1 MQYLA
6 GKNLVGKSSDTAT
19 QRYTSRHNCRTSI
32 ASSITASALTKKGQP
47 ISRLPVCYLKGR
59 ETRLLVER
67 IAVLGV
73 FAEAVATDGA
83 VRDTDVDK
91 PEYVYD
97 GNQQK
102 DYLPSWLFY
111 VVLTGNADTNH
122 VDGGH
127 DGKGQTSVN
136 VGQH

>member
-1 MQYLA
+1 MLSE
-6 GKNLVGKSSDTAT
+6 G
-19 QRYTSRHNCRTSI
+19 
-32 ASSITASALTKKGQP
+32 
-47 ISRLPVCYLKGR
+47 GR

-73 FAEAVATDGA
+73 FAEAVATDEAIG
-83 VRDTDVDK
+83 DTDVDK

-102 DYLPSWLFY
+102 DYLPSWLFH

-122 VDGGH
+122 VDGGY